1 MTERSVIEDSSIG
14 DVGGGGKASD
24 YIRQHVARWSN
35 LIIMMITKS
44 KLQMLFRNR
53 TVRES
58 VSVISYSDLISL

>member
-14 DVGGGGKASD
+14 DVGGGSKASD
-24 YIRQHVARWSN
+24 YIRQHVTRWSN
-35 LIIMMITKS
+35 LIIMRITKS
-44 KLQMLFRNR
+44 KSQMLFRNR

>member
-24 YIRQHVARWSN
+24 YIRQHVTRWSN
-35 LIIMMITKS
+35 LMIIMITKFKS
-44 KLQMLFRNR
+44 QMLIRNR

>member
-24 YIRQHVARWSN
+24 YIRQHVTRWSN
-35 LIIMMITKS
+35 LIIMMMKS
-44 KLQMLFRNR
+44 KSQMLFRNR

>member
-14 DVGGGGKASD
+14 DVGGGSKASD
-24 YIRQHVARWSN
+24 YIRQHVTRWSN
-35 LIIMMITKS
+35 LIIMMMKS
-44 KLQMLFRNR
+44 KSQMLFRNR

>member
-24 YIRQHVARWSN
+24 YIRQHVTRWSN
-35 LIIMMITKS
+35 LIIMRITKS
-44 KLQMLFRNR
+44 NSQMLFRNR

-58 VSVISYSDLISL
+58 VLSLIHI